1 MKNAHVEFTEGFQ
14 KLETLLNLIPGT
26 LFHFDRNGKIL
37 WYHPEENSNSII
49 PSDGI
54 IGKNTGDFF
63 DEKLSGKILFA
74 IDQTLSNGQ
83 FEHEY
88 EFFSGGE
95 LKYFTA
101 KYSKLNEN
109 EIISL
114 VRDNTSQ
121 KKTEESHCH
130 DIELHA
136 GAKCPYFVVKQKRI
150 SGKEKELLLG
160 KRILV
165 VEDDKFNQFLIQNFL
180 RKSSIDSE
188 MAENGKDAIE
198 LLQDKSFDLILMD
211 IEMPVMDGYSA
222 TEIIRN
228 EMGSEIP
235 IIAVTAKIN
244 DETIQKILA
253 AGMNDYALKP
263 FKPDYL
269 YAKMVKILQIGGP
282 VNGGE
287 PAEKVS
293 SMPGFR
299 KLSDTARLKQAVGN
313 DPMQLKAMIARFL
326 EITPAYYQEV
336 LDAYEIRDFSLMQ
349 HASHKIKSSVELLAS
364 KNFINNIR
372 QINKYTPENKGNI
385 KIEFLIKYFRNSFP
399 SLCNELRNELVNL

>member
-1 MKNAHVEFTEGFQ
+1 MKKAHVEFTEGLQ
-14 KLETLLNLIPGT
+14 KLETLLTLITGT

-37 WYHPEENSNSII
+37 WYHPEENTNSII
-49 PSDGI
+49 PADGI
-54 IGKNTGDFF
+54 IGKNAGDFF
-63 DEKLSGKILFA
+63 DAKLSAKILFA
-74 IDQTLSNGQ
+74 IEQTLSNGQ

-88 EFFSGGE
+88 EIFSGGE

-114 VRDNTSQ
+114 VRDNTS
-121 KKTEESHCH
+121 EIRSSESHGL
-130 DIELHA
+130 DIELNA
-136 GAKCPYFVVKQKRI
+136 GAKCSCLEVKQRI
-150 SGKEKELLLG
+150 IQGKERELLHG
-160 KRILV
+160 KRVLL

-180 RKSSIDSE
+180 RKLSIDAE
-188 MAENGKDAIE
+188 TVENGKHAID

-228 EMGSEIP
+228 EIGSEIP

-244 DETIQKILA
+244 DEIIQKILA

-269 YAKMVKILQIGGP
+269 YAKMVKILQISGP
-282 VNGGE
+282 LNEGE
-287 PAEKVS
+287 PLEMVKS
-293 SMPGFR
+293 LPGLR
-299 KLSDTARLKQAVGN
+299 KLSDTTKLKQAVGN
-313 DPMQLKAMIARFL
+313 DPLQLKAMIVRFL

-349 HASHKIKSSVELLAS
+349 HSSHKIKSSVELLAS
-364 KNFINNIR
+364 KNFVNNIR
-372 QINKYTPENKGNI
+372 QINKYTPENKDNI
-385 KIEFLIKYFRNSFP
+385 KIEFRIKYFRNSFP
-399 SLCNELRNELVNL
+399 SLCNELRKELMNL